1 MTWRPDCSVFQV
13 VKAGNEPGQ
22 CDDAAAFRLPAS
34 KTPLRAA
41 VADGATEAMLSGLWA
56 RCLVKAAC
64 ASPSPWPPDRT
75 LKRARGY
82 WQTERNGYVAEREE
96 CRPLKWY
103 EETGLARGSLAA
115 LCWVEC
121 QAKSSLFSRKG
132 SYSAAAVGDVCLFHV
147 RRGGLLDSFPL
158 SVGAEFGNRPA
169 LLATDVGVAPSFS
182 VKRGYWRSGDVL
194 LLASDALA
202 AWLLANATV
211 PAVWDRIVGTRSNA
225 SFSKFVAANRRR
237 GELRNDDVTLLLIRP

>member
-22 CDDAAAFRLPAS
+22 CDDAAAFRLPTS

-56 RCLVKAAC
+56 RCLVKAVCSSA
-64 ASPSPWPPDRT
+64 SPWPPDRM
-75 LKRARGY
+75 LERARAY
-82 WQTERNGYVAEREE
+82 WQTERNGYLAEREG

-103 EETGLARGSLAA
+103 EETGLAKGSLAA

-121 QAKSSLFSRKG
+121 QSKSSLFSRKG
-132 SYSAAAVGDVCLFHV
+132 SYAAAAVGDVCLFHV
-147 RRGGLLDSFPL
+147 RRGRLLESFPL
-158 SVGAEFGNRPA
+158 SVGATFCNRPA
-169 LLATDVGVAPSFS
+169 LLATDAVVAPSFGM
-182 VKRGYWRSGDVL
+182 KRGYWRSGDVL

-202 AWLLANATV
+202 AWLLANAAV
-211 PAVWDRIVGTRSNA
+211 PPVWERIVGTRSNE
-225 SFSKFVAANRRR
+225 SFSKFVAAARRR
-237 GELRNDDVTLLLIRP
+237 GELRNDDVTLLLIKP